1 MAESLMGPATGLTNS
16 KLALADATEG
26 QVLSGKKFYAGDKTL
41 KTGAMTNRGNT
52 NYEYNGSN
60 LTVGSGYHAGGGVIS
75 VSGGNKGNK
84 GYTYSGYN
92 QTIEKGWYNGSG
104 TVSCAGGNQGAF
116 SRTIN
121 PGGSVTI
128 PQGYHNGGGRITAN
142 AITSSDITGRL
153 RSDRTKI
160 GVNVGNDR
168 YIVGITLANL
178 TRYPGDG
185 SSENG
190 EWSYI
195 GISNDHHSI
204 TGAGNGAGD
213 ITYTYIQL

>member
-16 KLALADATEG
+16 KLALADAAES

-41 KTGAMTNRGNT
+41 KTGTMTNRGNT

-60 LTVGSGYHAGGGVIS
+60 LTIGSGYHAGGGVIS

-84 GYTYSGYN
+84 GYTDSGYN

-116 SRTIN
+116 NRTIN

-128 PQGYHNGGGRITAN
+128 PQGYHNGNGRIYAN
-142 AITSSDITGRL
+142 AVSKNDITGAL
-153 RSDRTKI
+153 RYGTTKV
-160 GVNVGNDR
+160 GVNVGSDK
-168 YIVGITLANL
+168 YIVGITKAILS
-178 TRYPGDG
+178 RWPGDG
-185 SSENG
+185 SVENG
-190 EWSYI
+190 EWSYLQ
-195 GISNDHHSI
+195 ISDDHHTI
-204 TGAGNGAGD
+204 NGAGNGAGTID
-213 ITYTYIQL
+213 YVYIQL